1 MDHLGD
7 LTRIPVIVGCGQV
20 NDRAGIGAEGLDSLG
35 LMIAAARAADQDA
48 GDGLLA
54 QTDWLGVVHQLSFP
68 QLTGKLVSGLSD
80 ALGITP
86 ANARETAS
94 PTGDSPILL
103 INEAANAIGSGSA
116 KVALIIG
123 GEALRTAAGRR
134 AEAAP
139 LASANAQ
146 EPYPRR
152 LPIHS
157 DIRMRYGLITPTD
170 IYPLYENAARPA
182 YGQTLAEGQV
192 ETGLIWANMS
202 RVAARNPAAWIQK
215 PRSAAEIVEPSED
228 NRPIAF
234 PYNKFMVANAS
245 VNQGAGVIVT
255 SLSIALKAG
264 IPDDQIIFI
273 GPGGA
278 AHEDEN
284 PLHRADFASSP
295 SAQVSIR
302 RTLSL
307 NGLLAKDIDH
317 FELYSCFPSVP
328 KMARRILGLP
338 ANAAM
343 TVVGGLTFGGGPIG
357 NYMTHAA
364 ACMVDTL
371 RLSGTHGL
379 LFANGGYGTH
389 NHTILFTRQPQKAGT
404 FPQDFDYQ
412 SEAEDLRGSVPVML
426 EVYSGPAKIE
436 TYTVFYDRMGAV
448 RHGIVIARTPSGQR
462 TVAKVMSEDMECIS
476 ALTSG
481 SAEPV
486 GRTGSVR
493 RDGDINIW
501 HST

>member
-202 RVAARNPAAWIQK
+202 RVAARNPAA
-215 PRSAAEIVEPSED
+215 
-228 NRPIAF
+228 
-234 PYNKFMVANAS
+234 
-245 VNQGAGVIVT
+245 
-255 SLSIALKAG
+255 
-264 IPDDQIIFI
+264 
-273 GPGGA
+273 
-278 AHEDEN
+278 
-284 PLHRADFASSP
+284 
-295 SAQVSIR
+295 
-302 RTLSL
+302 
-307 NGLLAKDIDH
+307 
-317 FELYSCFPSVP
+317 
-328 KMARRILGLP
+328 
-338 ANAAM
+338 
-343 TVVGGLTFGGGPIG
+343 
-357 NYMTHAA
+357 
-364 ACMVDTL
+364 
-371 RLSGTHGL
+371 
-379 LFANGGYGTH
+379 
-389 NHTILFTRQPQKAGT
+389 
-404 FPQDFDYQ
+404 
-412 SEAEDLRGSVPVML
+412 
-426 EVYSGPAKIE
+426 
-436 TYTVFYDRMGAV
+436 
-448 RHGIVIARTPSGQR
+448 
-462 TVAKVMSEDMECIS
+462 
-476 ALTSG
+476 
-481 SAEPV
+481 
-486 GRTGSVR
+486 
-493 RDGDINIW
+493 
-501 HST
+501 